1 MRVTLVALA
10 LAGMLLAGCQKDEA
24 AKRSEATHAAVRGED
39 ARTKP
44 FVASV
49 LREPFHKRTCKW
61 AAKIAETNLVGYDSR
76 EDAIADGHRPC
87 KVCKP

>member
-1 MRVTLVALA
+1 MRAILIVLA
-10 LAGMLLAGCQKDEA
+10 IAGIFLAGCQKDEVM
-24 AKRSEATHAAVRGED
+24 KRSDATHASARGAE
-39 ARTKP
+39 ARSKP

-61 AAKIAETNLVGYDSR
+61 AAKIAEYNLVGYDSR

-87 KVCKP
+87 KVCRP